1 MERFAVKMSRL
12 AKYDSIIQKAGPAV
26 YAQSVLVPELAVR
39 LVKEDMNV
47 DDDAARQILRESI
60 KLGQKV
66 NPAPD
71 DVVPIP
77 EEAEEPQL
85 VE

>member
-1 MERFAVKMSRL
+1 MDRFSVKMNRL
-12 AKYDSIIQKAGPAV
+12 AKFDPIIQKAGPAV
-26 YAQSVLVPELAVR
+26 YAQSVLVPELAIR
-39 LVKEDMNV
+39 FVKEDMGV

-60 KLGQKV
+60 GLGEKV

-77 EEAEEPQL
+77 DAEAQR